1 MVKLKELIFENGSVE
16 FLTENPIKSITQG
29 LHTRKIIKSLTP
41 DEKKVLGQ
49 FVRDKDFIERARVF
63 HTSDPNYRKG
73 ARNSM
78 AKYVRDRLED
88 PNLADKIVQ
97 ITQDPKFDVAR
108 NRVMTKLLVP
118 KTELPK
124 TDEPLSLTVKGQKA
138 AAAAEKRKANYEKQE
153 RERQDKFKQSQ
164 LSRAKLEKWTIS
176 TKIKNPKTGRM
187 VQIRSALQTDPDSQ
201 LYKLAFQ
208 QYATQTKA
216 LGLPEPKP
224 TTKLAYN
231 MSRTLSGTKS
241 SSTPSLRPVDADSL
255 DDYSDDDYSFSNYS
269 DDDDSDDSSFG
280 GFGGGG
286 GFSGG
291 GGGISF

>member
-16 FLTENPIKSITQG
+16 FLTENPIKLIVQG
-29 LHTRKIIKSLTP
+29 FHTRKIIKNLTQ

-49 FVRDKDFIERARVF
+49 FVRDKDFIERARLF

-88 PNLADKIVQ
+88 PKLADKIVQ

-124 TDEPLSLTVKGQKA
+124 TDEPLSLTPKAQKNAKA
-138 AAAAEKRKANYEKQE
+138 AAKRQANYEKKEKE
-153 RERQDKFKQSQ
+153 RKERIKQLAS
-164 LSRAKLEKWTIS
+164 SRIKLEKWVSS

-187 VQIRSALQTDPDSQ
+187 VQIRSALEGNPDSEV
-201 LYKLAFQ
+201 YNVAFQ
-208 QYATQTKA
+208 QYSAQAKS
-216 LGLPEPKP
+216 LGLPEPQRA
-224 TTKLAYN
+224 TKGAYN
-231 MSRTLSGTKS
+231 LSKSNRKDAYRLSKSNRLRTPNSNFGGGSSFGGFSGGG
-241 SSTPSLRPVDADSL
+241 
-255 DDYSDDDYSFSNYS
+255 
-269 DDDDSDDSSFG
+269 SSFG

-291 GGGISF
+291 GGGASF